1 MAEEGGRLP
10 WRHRVSLRLR
20 ITLLT
25 ALVVAIAVL
34 MRRQWLWYVS
44 VLAGAI
50 GVYFLVHGLYM

>member
-1 MAEEGGRLP
+1 LS
-10 WRHRVSLRLR
+10 RHETFERGV
-20 ITLLT
+20 TLFHISI
-25 ALVVAIAVL
+25 AVVAIAVL